1 MQTST
6 GNLWEHSF
14 IKRTISGIASP
25 TVILLIFFIL
35 YISYPSGF
43 STTDAWYYAAAV
55 RHDGELFHPFHL
67 LYNLLGKIF
76 CIVPVSLGFDVL
88 GSLKVMNAVFAVA
101 ALLALQ
107 LILRKIN
114 IGNLNVTIV
123 TLLTGSSFAFMRYAT
138 ENETYIVP
146 LAFALFSSLFFLR
159 HSFNPDR
166 KHIILSALMASLAV
180 LFHLT
185 YIIWWLVIL
194 AGFMKPFRLSRLL
207 TYTAVSLIIPA
218 AYLFA
223 ALFSGSGGSIASSVE
238 SFTDQV
244 SGNVS
249 FILTFK
255 GLMLGLISLVRSFIQ
270 VHGYMFSMVRETPLW
285 IIPALISTGL
295 FIGSLFYF
303 PDIRSIRI
311 ERKFAVMHFYILLLN
326 FLFAL
331 ISFGNA
337 EFMVMIPAITF
348 LILMV
353 MTVNYERFFLFIA
366 SGMLIWNISY
376 GLLPLSSGS
385 GDSEKFLLEKSAG
398 GGNLIISSDDQLL
411 ISYGYYETGKREYTN
426 ILKSPSAYRLKGYD
440 PGSLAMRIDSALLQ
454 GRSVYTDCIGEAPLS
469 RASIIAGETDS
480 EFFSRYE
487 TVTEK
492 EWYSRRG
499 AVYVKR
505 ITGKIR

>member
-1 MQTST
+1 
-6 GNLWEHSF
+6 
-14 IKRTISGIASP
+14 
-25 TVILLIFFIL
+25 VILLIFFIL

-43 STTDAWYYAAAV
+43 STTDAWYYAAVV

-207 TYTAVSLIIPA
+207 TFTAVSLIIPA
-218 AYLFA
+218 SYLFA
-223 ALFSGSGGSIASSVE
+223 VIFTAPGESIVSSAELFA
-238 SFTDQV
+238 DQV

-249 FILTFK
+249 FGLTFK
-255 GLMLGLISLVRSFIQ
+255 GLMLGLISFIRSFIQ

-295 FIGSLFYF
+295 FIVSLFWL
-303 PDIRSIRI
+303 PDVRSIRI
-311 ERKFAVMHFYILLLN
+311 ERKFVIMHFYILLLN

-337 EFMVMIPAITF
+337 EFMVMIPAVAF
-348 LILMV
+348 MILMV
-353 MTVNYERFFLFIA
+353 LTVNYEKFFLFIA
-366 SGMLIWNISY
+366 SGMLLWNISY
-376 GLLPLSSGS
+376 GLIPLSAGR
-385 GDSEKFLLEKSAG
+385 GDSAKFLLEKSAG
-398 GGNLIISSDDQLL
+398 DNLIISSDDQLL

-426 ILKSPSAYRLKGYD
+426 ILKSPSAYRLKGYE
-440 PGSLAMRIDSALLQ
+440 PGSLEMRIDSALLQ
-454 GRSVYTDCIGEAPLS
+454 GRSVYTDCIGETPLS
-469 RASIIAGETDS
+469 RASIVAGESDS

-487 TVTEK
+487 AVTEK